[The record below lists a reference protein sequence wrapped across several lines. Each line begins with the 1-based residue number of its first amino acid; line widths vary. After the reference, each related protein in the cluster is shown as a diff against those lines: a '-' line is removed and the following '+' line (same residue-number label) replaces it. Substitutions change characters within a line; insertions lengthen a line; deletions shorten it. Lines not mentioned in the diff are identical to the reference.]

1 MSQPDKV
8 PDVGSL
14 LRGEEAWVGLGN
26 KQTNPNKQG
35 GPQSVVNAVQD

>member
-8 PDVGSL
+8 PDAGSL
-14 LRGEEAWVGLGN
+14 LRGEEAGVELGN

-35 GPQSVVNAVQD
+35 GLQPVVNAVQD